1 MTELSRPWSGTTI
14 GDAGPYSDDQ
24 WSDIF
29 RTFLAHVIASQGVWE
44 GQLNELIAT
53 GAVSPVAINTGR
65 ALVDGVWYESDAS
78 EDIAIAT
85 PAVNPRVDRIVLR
98 KDWALQTIRLTR
110 IAGAESAA
118 QVPPAPAL
126 VQIDGTTWDLP
137 LWQIHITTGGVI
149 TLWHD
154 EREMIG
160 QYTPAEFVSSSQ
172 VLIDDDFYGPNWV
185 TAESRGVWA
194 AGIDASGNVD
204 ALTNLAGFG
213 AGGITLGHDGVN
225 ASEGASLSAGVIR
238 PEEID
243 AQMEFR
249 AKEPN
254 NDATLDRL
262 IGYTNTSR
270 DVTPPNGLFFRSV
283 GTGNWFAVTRSAN
296 VETAQDTGQALTDV
310 FKRFE
315 IKMQSSNVATFL
327 IDGVIVAVSTTN
339 IPSAVDQ
346 QVGIEIIGSGAAPA
360 AGQYQHVDYM
370 KVKGNR

>member
-1 MTELSRPWSGTTI
+1 MTERSRPWSGTVT

-78 EDIAIAT
+78 EDVAIAT

-160 QYTPAEFVSSSQ
+160 QYIPADFISDDL
-172 VLIDDDFYGPNWV
+172 VLVDDEFYGSTWV
-185 TAESRGVWA
+185 TAEKRGPWEA
-194 AGIDASGNVD
+194 FIDASGAIIPLNE
-204 ALTNLAGFG
+204 AGFG
-213 AGGITLGHDGVN
+213 AGAISLNHDGVN
-225 ASEGASLSAGVIR
+225 PNDGAELHSEFIR
-238 PEEID
+238 PEEIN
-243 AQMEFR
+243 ARMAFR

-254 NDATLDRL
+254 SDANLDRI
-262 IGYTNTSR
+262 IGYADTIT
-270 DVTPPNGLFFRSV
+270 DVTPAEGIFFRSV
-283 GTGNWFAVTRSAN
+283 GAGNWFAVTRAGG
-296 VETAQDTGQALTDV
+296 VETAQDTGQVLVDTW
-310 FKRFE
+310 KKFE
-315 IKMQSSNVATFL
+315 IKMQGANVVTFL
-327 IDGVIVAVSTTN
+327 IGGAIVAVSTTN
-339 IPSAVDQ
+339 VPSAVQ
-346 QVGIEIIGSGAAPA
+346 NNIRIGIIDSGVAPA
-360 AGQYQHVDYM
+360 ADQYQHVDYM
-370 KVKGNR
+370 KVRGDR

>member
-1 MTELSRPWSGTTI
+1 MTERSRPWSGTTP

-44 GQLNELIAT
+44 GQLNEFIAT
-53 GAVSPVAINTGR
+53 GAVTPVAINTGR

-160 QYTPAEFVSSSQ
+160 QYVPADFVSETV

-185 TAESRGVWA
+185 TGESRNVWA
-194 AGIDASGNVD
+194 AVIDASGSID
-204 ALTNLAGFG
+204 TLDEAGFG
-213 AGGITLGHDGVN
+213 SGGILLGHDGVN
-225 ASEGASLSAGVIR
+225 PNDGADLSAGQQR
-238 PEEID
+238 PEEIN
-243 AQMEFR
+243 AHTRWR

-254 NDATLDRL
+254 SDANLDRML
-262 IGYTNTSR
+262 GFGDNSR
-270 DVTPPNGLFFRSV
+270 DVTPPNGVFFRSV
-283 GTGNWFAVTRSAN
+283 GTGNWFAVTRAAN
-296 VETAQDTGQALTDV
+296 VETAQDTGQALSNV
-310 FKRFE
+310 WKKLE
-315 IKMQSSNVATFL
+315 IKQQGSSVITFL
-327 IDGVIVAVSTTN
+327 IDDVIVAVSTTN
-339 IPSAVDQ
+339 IPSAVTQ
-346 QVGIEIIGSGAAPA
+346 ALRIQIIDSGVAPA
-360 AGQYQHVDYM
+360 AANYQHADYVRM
-370 KVKGNR
+370 TGDR

>member
-126 VQIDGTTWDLP
+126 TQIDGTTWDLP

-160 QYTPAEFVSSSQ
+160 QYVPADFISDTEVLFV
-172 VLIDDDFYGPNWV
+172 DDDFAGPNWV
-185 TAESRGVWA
+185 NAEVRGPWSA
-194 AGIDASGNVD
+194 NIDASGGIN
-204 ALTNLAGFG
+204 ALAEAGFG
-213 AGGITLGHDGVN
+213 AGGITLDHDGVN
-225 ASEGASLSAGVIR
+225 ASEGASLSAGIIR
-238 PEEID
+238 PEELD
-243 AQMEFR
+243 AKMEFR

-254 NDATLDRL
+254 SDATLDRL
-262 IGYTNTSR
+262 IGYTNTAQ

-283 GTGNWFAVTRSAN
+283 GAGNWFAVTRSAN

-310 FKRFE
+310 WKKFE
-315 IKMQSSNVATFL
+315 IKMQGSNVATFL
-327 IDGVIVAVSTTN
+327 IDDAIVAVSTTN

-346 QVGIEIIGSGAAPA
+346 NVGIEIIGSGAAPA

-370 KVKGNR
+370 RVKGDR

>member
-1 MTELSRPWSGTTI
+1 MTELSRPWSGTTT

-53 GAVSPVAINTGR
+53 GAVSPVAIDTGR

-78 EDIAIAT
+78 ESIAIPT

-110 IAGAESAA
+110 VVGAESAA

-126 VQIDGTTWDLP
+126 VQIDGVTWELP

-185 TAESRGVWA
+185 TGENRNVWA
-194 AGIDASGNVD
+194 AVIDASGGIN
-204 ALTNLAGFG
+204 ALGAAGFG
-213 AGGITLGHDGVN
+213 AGGITLDHDGIN
-225 ASEGASLSAGVIR
+225 ASEGASLSAGIIR

-254 NDATLDRL
+254 GDATLDRL
-262 IGYTNTSR
+262 IGYTNTAQ
-270 DVTPPNGLFFRSV
+270 DVTPPNGVFFRSV
-283 GTGNWFAVTRSAN
+283 GAGNWFAVTRSAN

-315 IKMQSSNVATFL
+315 VRMQSSNVVTFL

-346 QVGIEIIGSGAAPA
+346 NVGIEIIGSGAAPA

-370 KVKGNR
+370 RVKGDR

>member
-1 MTELSRPWSGTTI
+1 MTELSRPWSGTAT

-29 RTFLAHVIASQGVWE
+29 RTFLAHVVASQGVWE

-78 EDIAIAT
+78 EDIAIPT

-98 KDWALQTIRLTR
+98 KDWVLQTIRLIR

-126 VQIDGTTWDLP
+126 TQIDGTTWDLP
-137 LWQIHITTGGVI
+137 LWQIHITAGGVI

-154 EREMIG
+154 EREFIG
-160 QYTPAEFVSSSQ
+160 QYVPADFISDTV
-172 VLIDDDFYGPNWV
+172 VLLDDDFWGPNW
-185 TAESRGVWA
+185 TTGEARNVWA
-194 AGIDASGNVD
+194 AVIDASGSID
-204 ALTNLAGFG
+204 ALGAAGFG
-213 AGGITLGHDGVN
+213 AGGITIGHDGVN
-225 ASEGASLSAGVIR
+225 ANDGASLSAGIIR
-238 PEEID
+238 PDVINGH
-243 AQMEFR
+243 QRFR

-254 NDATLDRL
+254 TDANYDRL
-262 IGYTNTSR
+262 IGYSNTSR
-270 DVTPPNGLFFRSV
+270 DVTPPEGTFFRSV
-283 GTGNWFAVTRSAN
+283 GAGNWFAVTRTGG

-310 FKRFE
+310 WKSFE
-315 IKMQSSNVATFL
+315 IKQQGSSVVTFL

-339 IPSAVDQ
+339 ISSGSDMNVE
-346 QVGIEIIGSGAAPA
+346 IEMIDSGVAPA
-360 AGQYQHVDYM
+360 AGQYQHVDYIR
-370 KVKGNR
+370 VTGDR

>member
-1 MTELSRPWSGTTI
+1 MTELSRPWSGTAT

-29 RTFLAHVIASQGVWE
+29 ATFLAHLVASQGIWE

-78 EDIAIAT
+78 ETIAIAS

-98 KDWALQTIRLTR
+98 KDWALQTVRLTR

-160 QYTPAEFVSSSQ
+160 QYAPAEFVSSSQ
-172 VLIDDDFYGPNWV
+172 VLIDDDFFGPNWV

-194 AGIDASGNVD
+194 ASIDASGNIG
-204 ALTNLAGFG
+204 ALGEAGFG
-213 AGGITLGHDGVN
+213 AGGITLDHDGVN
-225 ASEGASLSAGVIR
+225 ANEGAALSAGFIR
-238 PEEID
+238 PDELD
-243 AQMEFR
+243 AKMEFR
-249 AKEPN
+249 GKEPN
-254 NDATLDRL
+254 NDALLDRL
-262 IGYTNTSR
+262 IGYTNTAR
-270 DVTPPNGLFFRSV
+270 DVTPPEGIFFRSV
-283 GTGNWFAVTRSAN
+283 GTGNWFAVTRTGN
-296 VETAQDTGQALTDV
+296 VETAQDTGQALTNV

-315 IKMQSSNVATFL
+315 VRSQSSDVATFL

-339 IPSAVDQ
+339 IPSAQ
-346 QVGIEIIGSGAAPA
+346 NLNVGIEIIGSGAAPA

-370 KVKGNR
+370 RVKGDR